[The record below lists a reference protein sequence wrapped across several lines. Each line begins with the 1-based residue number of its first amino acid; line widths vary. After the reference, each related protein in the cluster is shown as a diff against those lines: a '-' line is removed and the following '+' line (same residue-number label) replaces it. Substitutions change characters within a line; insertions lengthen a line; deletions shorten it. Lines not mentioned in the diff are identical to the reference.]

1 MAIPKPSQTK
11 QPILNYLARATAP
24 VKIAALIEE
33 VGRHFNLTKEEREAR
48 MPGGMGRLT
57 GNVNAA
63 VRDLKTTGLAQS
75 PRFGHLEITATGRE
89 TIQGAVA
96 EPQAPT
102 PTKEVSSPPAQPVDE
117 PEAQK
122 QEAQSAS
129 AQTSNEEGIQEL
141 QTPMPISE
149 EAPAKRRGRPRKVDV
164 SPTPPISKKETSEP
178 KKQIAAKK
186 ETDVSPAQSSQREEV
201 QTPQAQPVPAS
212 DDGRFVELTSQ
223 IVSSYVAKTT
233 IDLEQV
239 PEFIKS
245 THAALA
251 GLGQPESD
259 KPATSQ
265 KPAVSIEESVT
276 GDYIICLEDGKK
288 LKALKRYLGNK
299 YNMSPE
305 EYRTKWG
312 LSPDYPMNAPNY
324 VKERSENA
332 KRMWLGRKP
341 STGRKKTA

>member
-1 MAIPKPSQTK
+1 MAIPKPSQAK

-24 VKIAALIEE
+24 VKVAALIEE
-33 VGRHFNLTKEEREAR
+33 VGRHFNLTQAEKEDC
-48 MPGGMGRLT
+48 MPGGMSRLT
-57 GNVNAA
+57 GNVNAV

-75 PRFGHLEITATGRE
+75 PRFGHLEITAKGRE
-89 TIQGAVA
+89 AVQGAA
-96 EPQAPT
+96 APQASTQVQENP
-102 PTKEVSSPPAQPVDE
+102 SPSAQPVNE
-117 PEAQK
+117 QEAPK
-122 QEAQSAS
+122 QEAQPAPV
-129 AQTSNEEGIQEL
+129 QPSNEEGIQEL
-141 QTPMPISE
+141 QTPLPASE
-149 EAPAKRRGRPRKVDV
+149 EAPAKRRRRPRKVDV
-164 SPTPPISKKETSEP
+164 SSTQPVSKKETSEP
-178 KKQIAAKK
+178 KKQSDVKK
-186 ETDVSPAQSSQREEV
+186 EADVSPAQPIQKEEV
-201 QTPQAQPVPAS
+201 QAPQAQPATES
-212 DDGRFVELTSQ
+212 DNNRFVELTSQ
-223 IVSSYVAKTT
+223 IVSSYVARTT

-259 KPATSQ
+259 KPRTSQ
-265 KPAVSIEESVT
+265 KPAVPIEESVT

-305 EYRTKWG
+305 EYRAKWG
-312 LSPDYPMNAPNY
+312 LSPDYPMNAPSY

-341 STGRKKTA
+341 GTGRKKTA

>member
-1 MAIPKPSQTK
+1 MAIPKPSQAK
-11 QPILNYLARATAP
+11 QPILNYLARAAAP
-24 VKIAALIEE
+24 VKIAVLIEE

-57 GNVNAA
+57 SNVNAA

-75 PRFGHLEITATGRE
+75 PRFGHLEITATGKE
-89 TIQGAVA
+89 AIQGAKTSGI
-96 EPQAPT
+96 APT
-102 PTKEVSSPPAQPVDE
+102 TQPVPAQEVPSVSAQPSNE
-117 PEAQK
+117 QEAPKPEAQH
-122 QEAQSAS
+122 AS
-129 AQTSNEEGIQEL
+129 KEESQKS
-141 QTPMPISE
+141 QTPPPVSE
-149 EAPAKRRGRPRKVDV
+149 EAPVKRRGRLRKNVD
-164 SPTPPISKKETSEP
+164 SLPTQPITRKETPEP
-178 KKQIAAKK
+178 KKQPDVKK
-186 ETDVSPAQSSQREEV
+186 EADVSPAQPSQKEEV
-201 QTPQAQPVPAS
+201 QSPQAQPAATS
-212 DDGRFVELTSQ
+212 DDIRFVELTSD
-223 IVSSYVAKTT
+223 IVSSYVSKTT

-251 GLGQPESD
+251 GLGRPESD
-259 KPATSQ
+259 KPTTSQ
-265 KPAVSIEESVT
+265 KSSVPIEESVT

-305 EYRTKWG
+305 EYRAKWG

-341 STGRKKTA
+341 GTGRKKTT